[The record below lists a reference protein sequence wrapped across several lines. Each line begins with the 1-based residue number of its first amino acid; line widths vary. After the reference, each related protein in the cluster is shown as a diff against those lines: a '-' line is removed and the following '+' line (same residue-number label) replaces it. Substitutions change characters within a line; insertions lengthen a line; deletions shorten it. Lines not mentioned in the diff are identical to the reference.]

1 MKGVVF
7 LLMSLVQTVLPLPA
21 LAQGRA
27 VVHQET
33 YWQNRSRCQIRS
45 ANYTGPCVLT
55 VISFGRSM
63 NVHFDIDDLGSQGL
77 TFGGNQYI
85 TSNTGAY
92 LKVIGVVERFT
103 GPDISRLSDGECSI
117 EFEGTYDPQS
127 GQQIPWDKTRR
138 IICATED
145 GLYSGTAE

>member
-1 MKGVVF
+1 MKTLAALGLGLQT
-7 LLMSLVQTVLPLPA
+7 LLPIPT

-33 YWQNRSRCQIRS
+33 YWQDRSRCQIRS
-45 ANYTGPCVLT
+45 VNYTGPCVLT

-77 TFGGNQYI
+77 TFGGNQYF
-85 TSNTGAY
+85 TSNSGAS
-92 LKVIGVVERFT
+92 LRIIGVVERFS
-103 GPDISRLSDGECSI
+103 GPDISRLSNGECSI
-117 EFEGTYDPQS
+117 EFEGNYNPQS
-127 GQQIPWDKTRR
+127 GQEIPWNKTRR

>member
-1 MKGVVF
+1 MKVTT
-7 LLMSLVQTVLPLPA
+7 LIILAIQTLIPTVA
-21 LAQGRA
+21 IAQGSA

-117 EFEGTYDPQS
+117 EFEGTYNPQS
-127 GQQIPWDKTRR
+127 GQQTPWDKTSR
-138 IICATED
+138 IICATKD